1 MSLRVTR
8 CIDLLVPTLRQR
20 IHHDI
25 KHAYQVISLI
35 VVRRRMQ
42 VVQVKRRLVELQHE
56 LGDVVRIIHWP
67 ESPLALRPDY
77 AVRQD

>member
-20 IHHDI
+20 IHHHI

-56 LGDVVRIIHWP
+56 LGDVVRIIHSFGARIATRA
-67 ESPLALRPDY
+67 ETGLC
-77 AVRQD
+77 